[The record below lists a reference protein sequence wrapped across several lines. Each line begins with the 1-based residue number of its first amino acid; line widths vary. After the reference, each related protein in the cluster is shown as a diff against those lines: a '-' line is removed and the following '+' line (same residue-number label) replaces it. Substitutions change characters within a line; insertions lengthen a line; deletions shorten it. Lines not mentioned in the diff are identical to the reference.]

1 MTGDVLGL
9 YQQIILDHY
18 RNPRNLRPLVDGARH
33 AEGHNPLCGD
43 RITVYVRLSD
53 DGHLLTDAS
62 FEGDGCAIC
71 IASASLMTE
80 IVRGKTVAEIDRL
93 AQGVHDLVTAAA
105 DAPVDDRDGLVALAG
120 VRQFPVRAKC
130 ALLPW
135 HTLHAAVHDRDTI
148 VSTE

>member
-9 YQQIILDHY
+9 YQQVILDHY

-33 AEGHNPLCGD
+33 AEGNNPLCGD

-53 DGHLLTDAS
+53 EGHLLTDAT
-62 FEGDGCAIC
+62 FEGAGCAIC
-71 IASASLMTE
+71 IAAASLMTE
-80 IVRGKTVAEIDRL
+80 IVRGKTIAEIDRL
-93 AQGVHDLVTAAA
+93 AQRVQVLVTAAA
-105 DAPVDDRDGLVALAG
+105 ESPVDDGDGLVALAG

-135 HTLHAAVHDRDTI
+135 HTLRAAVHEPDHI

>member
-18 RNPRNLRPLVDGARH
+18 RNPRNLRPFADGARH
-33 AEGHNPLCGD
+33 AVGNNPLCGD
-43 RITVYVRLSD
+43 RITVYVRLSET
-53 DGHLLTDAS
+53 GHILTDAT
-62 FEGDGCAIC
+62 FEGAGCAIC

-80 IVRGKTVAEIDRL
+80 IVRDKTVAENDRL
-93 AQGVHDLVTAAA
+93 GQRVHDLVTAAA
-105 DAPVDDRDGLVALAG
+105 EAPIDDLNGLVALAG
-120 VRQFPVRAKC
+120 VRQFPVRMKC

-135 HTLHAAVHDRDTI
+135 HTLHAAVHELDTI